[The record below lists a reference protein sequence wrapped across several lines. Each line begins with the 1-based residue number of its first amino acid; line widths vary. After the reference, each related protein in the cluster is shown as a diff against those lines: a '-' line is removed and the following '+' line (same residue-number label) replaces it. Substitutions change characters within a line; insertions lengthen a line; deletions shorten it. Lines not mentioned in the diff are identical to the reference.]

1 MRTITGGFLAGVALG
16 VVLGPSEPGSAQ
28 ELVRD
33 LPGFFVPGRALTVA
47 IRWAD
52 FGPGPPSFVVE
63 VVPPGWTPENL
74 GPDAEFHP
82 ASRTI
87 YFWPWCHEVCLP
99 EWGGLSYNVVPPP
112 DYVGPATFQ
121 GSAGESTIYPRKGML
136 RYRPLWA
143 TVQKTIDS
151 SLWGDTVMVAGTE
164 VPFAENIVMKPGVNL
179 MGYLEWPSYQ
189 PPVIEAASPTEPA
202 ITAAPYTR
210 ISGFVIRSSSVGIS
224 VSDPTVEISNCV
236 ITGTAPA
243 AIEYVGT
250 SEGKVSNCTIANNAG
265 SGVLCYDASPNVVIS
280 NSILFA
286 NAGNDI
292 ENCTARF
299 CLLEDEVEPGSGENN
314 IFADPMFIDP
324 AGGDYKLLRESPC
337 IDAGDSSVIGPDE
350 KDIEG
355 KPRIQFGGKAEVVD
369 IGAYEYWLTSATPR
383 PGFSDIQLAWSSR
396 PGKTYSVPFSA
407 DLITW
412 VLGAENVP
420 ASDGTITVWSDPIGW
435 PPTVPVR
442 FYRILESE

>member
-1 MRTITGGFLAGVALG
+1 MWLAAVAASLSSG
-16 VVLGPSEPGSAQ
+16 RCELASAQ
-28 ELVRD
+28 QLVRD
-33 LPGFFVPGRALTVA
+33 LPESFVPGRALTVM
-47 IRWAD
+47 IHWD
-52 FGPGPPSFVVE
+52 VFGPGPPRE
-63 VVPPGWTPENL
+63 VIIEVIPPAWSPGDL
-74 GPDAEFHP
+74 GADSYFDAL
-82 ASRTI
+82 SWTI
-87 YFWPWCHEVCLP
+87 YFWPRQWGLP

-112 DYVGPATFQ
+112 DHVGPATFQ

-151 SLWGDTVMVAGTE
+151 SLWGDTVMVSGGE
-164 VPFAENIVMKPGVNL
+164 SPFVENIVMKPGVNL
-179 MGYLEWPSYQ
+179 MGYVEWPTYQ
-189 PPVIEAASPTEPA
+189 PPVIEAASPSEPA

-236 ITGTAPA
+236 ITGTAEA
-243 AIEYVGT
+243 AIEYVGAN
-250 SEGKVSNCTIANNAG
+250 EGKMSNCTIVNNAG
-265 SGVLCYDASPNVVIS
+265 SGILCQEASPGVVVS

-286 NAGNDI
+286 NGGKDL

-299 CLLEDEVEPGSGENN
+299 CLLEDEVEPGSGEKN

-324 AGGDYKLLRESPC
+324 ATGDYRLLRESPC
-337 IDAGDSSVIGPDE
+337 IDAGDSSVVGADE
-350 KDIEG
+350 KDILG
-355 KPRIQFGGKAEVVD
+355 KPRILFGGKADAVD
-369 IGAYEYWLTSATPR
+369 IGAYEYWFTSATPR

-396 PGKTYSVPFSA
+396 PGKTYSVSFSA

-435 PPTVPVR
+435 PPTVPMR